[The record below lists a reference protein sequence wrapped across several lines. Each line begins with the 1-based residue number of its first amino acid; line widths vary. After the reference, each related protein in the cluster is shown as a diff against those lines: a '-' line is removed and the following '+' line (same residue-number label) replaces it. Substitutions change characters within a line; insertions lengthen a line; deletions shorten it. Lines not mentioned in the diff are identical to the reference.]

1 VLALISS
8 GSFAVLAADA
18 AEPSVAIMR
27 QRLEARRTAM
37 NGMREPWERWNWRSR
52 WDSGH
57 RGSGVRFL
65 KWPEPLLKEFCEVRP
80 AFEFAMVASDGQE
93 G

>member
-27 QRLEARRTAM
+27 QRLEASARAM
-37 NGMREPWERWNWRSR
+37 NGMRSRGERWNC
-52 WDSGH
+52 D
-57 RGSGVRFL
+57 RGGILVLRIASFSEVAN
-65 KWPEPLLKEFCEVRP
+65 PLLKYCECVACVRDGG
-80 AFEFAMVASDGQE
+80 SDGQE